1 MALAIEELG
10 YQRYGKTK
18 SLFKKPPTDRK
29 GAYIIISGSKLY
41 SPNNNDEIKAATRE
55 DNKNGDIIKVIIISR
70 AGAEG
75 IDFKCI
81 RQIHLMEPWIII
93 DDQIIGRGV
102 RTFSHL
108 SLPFKER
115 NVQIFLHGTLLNIMN
130 NNEAVDL
137 YIYQEDKQLKLAK

>member
-18 SLFKKPPTDRK
+18 SLLKPPTDRK
-29 GAYIIISGSKLY
+29 GGYIIISGNKLY
-41 SPNNNDEIKAATRE
+41 SPNNDEEIKAATRE
-55 DNKNGDIIKVIIISR
+55 ENKNGDIIKVIIISR

-81 RQIHLMEPWIII
+81 RQIHLMEPWYNLNRI
-93 DDQIIGRGV
+93 DQIVGRGV

-108 SLPFKER
+108 TLPLQREMYRFFCMEL
-115 NVQIFLHGTLLNIMN
+115 FLIL
-130 NNEAVDL
+130 
-137 YIYQEDKQLKLAK
+137 